1 MTGQHL
7 IGERLPYAR
16 APRRVQDRISARLG
30 SEVVEAVDCA
40 GGMSPG
46 PAARLRT
53 RSGRRAFIKA
63 CGPELNPDTPRLLR
77 LEAAVLGELPA
88 HPALPRLLDVIDD
101 GDWVVLLVEDLEGT
115 LPRLP
120 WRPHD
125 LEQVSATLSE
135 LRSALQGIRPPGVR
149 SARDSSPLLRDRW
162 RELEGLLNRLYRGD
176 GGDGGDGIDPVDPW
190 WREHH
195 DELAGHASRALD
207 VATGD
212 VLAHWDIRADNIM
225 LTGDRTVLVDWGQ
238 ARFAA
243 PHVDHALLALDCS
256 MSGSTVSTAEFA
268 RTDPVLRDQ
277 DPADLVALAAACA
290 MAFLARSL
298 APPQH
303 GLAGLGT
310 ATARWAANLQT
321 YLHDALPTL

>member
-16 APRRVQDRISARLG
+16 APRRVHDQISARLG
-30 SEVVEAVDCA
+30 SEVIEAVDCA

-53 RSGRRAFIKA
+53 RAGCRAFIKA

-77 LEAAVLGELPA
+77 LEAAVLSELPP

-101 GDWVVLLVEDLEGT
+101 GDWVVLLVEDLDGA
-115 LPRLP
+115 LPSLP
-120 WRPHD
+120 WRQRD
-125 LEQVSATLSE
+125 LQRVSETLGE
-135 LRSALQGIRPPGVR
+135 LHGVVQLTRPRGVESAKE
-149 SARDSSPLLRDRW
+149 SSPLLRDRW
-162 RELEGLLNRLYRGD
+162 RELEGLLDR
-176 GGDGGDGIDPVDPW
+176 VDPW

-195 DELAGHASRALD
+195 DELAAHASRAID
-207 VATGD
+207 VASGD

-225 LTGDRTVLVDWGQ
+225 MTRDRTVVVDWGQ

-256 MSGSTVSTAEFA
+256 LSGSAVSTAEFA
-268 RTDPVLRDQ
+268 RTDPVLRDH

-298 APPQH
+298 APPQQ
-303 GLAGLGT
+303 GLATLGT

-321 YLHDALPTL
+321 YLREALPTV